1 MGIKRNVILIDQ
13 TVHVWVGVGWGGGL
27 KQQRKLPVNRVNAYK
42 RCTNIQILQQGVKER
57 FFPHKKLQDDMK

>member
-1 MGIKRNVILIDQ
+1 MG
-13 TVHVWVGVGWGGGL
+13 GGGGGL

>member
-13 TVHVWVGVGWGGGL
+13 TVHVGGGGL

-42 RCTNIQILQQGVKER
+42 RCTNIQIFQQGVKER